1 MPGYES
7 AMHTASRILNLTQD
21 DLDEIMSVTDD
32 SFQMPAN
39 RDTVLDKNEKI
50 RQKILKLLT
59 SQEESASK
67 LLKIF
72 MKKLDE
78 VQATDRELAI
88 IR

>member
-1 MPGYES
+1 
-7 AMHTASRILNLTQD
+7 MHTASRILNLTQD

-88 IR
+88 IH

>member
-50 RQKILKLLT
+50 RQKILKILT

>member
-1 MPGYES
+1 LPGYES

>member
-88 IR
+88 IH

>member
-1 MPGYES
+1 LPGYES

-88 IR
+88 IH